1 VLAGRVFRLFTL
13 GWLSYVLILY
23 LRHAPFSGAY
33 ASIYTVVC
41 SAYLIWLCTKHAGP
55 LTAVNFVIA
64 GLTTVLSLWFFMA
77 GFPSLALLFGTW
89 TAISMAFTFDR
100 LQGRNILGA
109 ILASLVLF
117 FHVLWPELPEVSRYL
132 SYGLVDHALAWL
144 HIPFRRVGIA
154 YELKGFSVSILAEC
168 SGANAIRAF
177 SLLAIFLYLSGS
189 KWNGLGLALIAICA
203 GIGVN
208 AMRIMAGL
216 TATYISL
223 SISHAQ
229 LEVFGLIITGLFGSL
244 GFFLL
249 RGKRSRILDF
259 LRLVRQR
266 PYAISATAVF
276 ALIVNIVAFGA
287 RIERDALIEHDYA
300 HFTDAT
306 GRTMF
311 RNVLREDT
319 RKHGSLLLEHPIEY
333 CLRLRG
339 WKSDATDPYRL
350 YFNDRGQEMQ
360 IQTIY
365 RIGDIWSENRF
376 SIWKHRLIHP
386 KLWNKDITAVV
397 TFTETE
403 LISQRVL

>member
-1 VLAGRVFRLFTL
+1 
-13 GWLSYVLILY
+13 
-23 LRHAPFSGAY
+23 
-33 ASIYTVVC
+33 
-41 SAYLIWLCTKHAGP
+41 
-55 LTAVNFVIA
+55 
-64 GLTTVLSLWFFMA
+64 
-77 GFPSLALLFGTW
+77 
-89 TAISMAFTFDR
+89 
-100 LQGRNILGA
+100 
-109 ILASLVLF
+109 
-117 FHVLWPELPEVSRYL
+117 
-132 SYGLVDHALAWL
+132 
-144 HIPFRRVGIA
+144 
-154 YELKGFSVSILAEC
+154 
-168 SGANAIRAF
+168 
-177 SLLAIFLYLSGS
+177 
-189 KWNGLGLALIAICA
+189 
-203 GIGVN
+203 
-208 AMRIMAGL
+208 L

-287 RIERDALIEHDYA
+287 RTERDALIEHDYA

-386 KLWNKDITAVV
+386 KLWNKDITAMV

-403 LISQRVL
+403 PISQRVL